1 MLIKSDKKV
10 AYFVLNIYFC
20 DSYQYNYKNN
30 RNMQQDKS
38 TKKIEQ
44 IEKVAKNSE
53 QITQSIS
60 DVIDKFDVKSVFKE
74 IDIVKRCGIL
84 VSTITISML
93 ILPFVGAASISAL
106 FKSGLNKAD
115 AGGKDAY
122 YDVKNNANI
131 DWRFLLLLLAKRFKF
146 LVSQSEEGL
155 SNIKNEIEQIKAL
168 IFDDSA
174 IEKTG
179 KNIESVGYIHDHVK
193 NIHILG
199 YKLLVCGFWD
209 GVSFIPLDFSLHKE
223 KRDRELKK
231 AEERL
236 TKKKNKIKK
245 VETEIRKFKEKKI
258 VKTRL
263 LKEAKTFYQNKG
275 GKTNKNNLEQ
285 KQRVVARIDKRVKE
299 LRDELRLQKTQE
311 QFFANAYSELKSNYR
326 YCGLKKED
334 YQNQH
339 KKKRDRNSAGYKRAK
354 ETGSNKIVI
363 MIKMLKRTVRHG
375 FVPDYV
381 LTDSWFFCAK
391 LLKAVIDIGRSVE
404 LVSMAKIGTAK
415 YKILPKG
422 KFLNPPTI
430 ITQYERKHGKTS
442 RKYKARYIQFQ
453 AEYQDIRVKIF
464 LIRFGTNGKWRMLV
478 TTDLQ
483 MSFIRIMEVYKIR
496 WTIEVFFKECKQYL
510 LLGKCQSQDFDA
522 QIADT
527 TLCLIRYLLL
537 SYYERTH
544 YGTTIG
550 GLFRNLSQAS
560 IEENLL
566 ADISVYFIDLLEIF
580 AELAGID
587 YITFYEELLRNPEA
601 APVIERLR
609 INPGKQAA

>member
-1 MLIKSDKKV
+1 MQRFKNTKKV
-10 AYFVLNIYFC
+10 
-20 DSYQYNYKNN
+20 
-30 RNMQQDKS
+30 
-38 TKKIEQ
+38 EQ
-44 IEKVAKNSE
+44 IEKIAKNSE

-60 DVIDKFDVKSVFKE
+60 DVIDNFGIKSVFKE
-74 IDIVKRCGIL
+74 IDLVKRCGVL
-84 VSTITISML
+84 VSTITIAML

-106 FKSGLNKAD
+106 FKSGLNKSD
-115 AGGKDAY
+115 AGKKDAY

-131 DWRFLLLLLAKRFKF
+131 DWRFLLLLLSKRYKF
-146 LVSQSEEGL
+146 LVSHGDKEL
-155 SNIKNEIEQIKAL
+155 SKINNKIKQIKAL

-179 KNIESVGYIHDHVK
+179 KSIEGVGYIHDHVM
-193 NIHILG
+193 NIHMLG

-223 KRDRELKK
+223 KRDRELNK
-231 AEERL
+231 ANERL
-236 TKKKNKIKK
+236 TKKKQQIKK
-245 VETEIRKFKEKKI
+245 VETEIREFKEKKMA
-258 VKTRL
+258 KKSL
-263 LKEAKTFYQNKG
+263 LKEAEMIYQNKA

-285 KQRVVARIDKRVKE
+285 KQRVVARTDKRIEELRKE
-299 LRDELRLQKTQE
+299 LKLRKTQE
-311 QFFANAYSELKSNYR
+311 QFLVNAYFELKSNYR
-326 YCGLKKED
+326 YCGLKKKD

-339 KKKRDRNSAGYKRAK
+339 KKKRDRSSAGYKRAK
-354 ETGSNKIVI
+354 EAGSNKIDVT
-363 MIKMLKRTVRHG
+363 IKMLRRTVRHG

-391 LLKAVIDIGRSVE
+391 LLKAVIEIGRSVE
-404 LVSMAKIGTAK
+404 FVSMAKIGTAK

-422 KFLNPPTI
+422 KILNPHAI
-430 ITQYERKHGKTS
+430 ITQYERKNGQTS

-453 AEYQDIRVKIF
+453 AEYQDIRVQIF

-478 TTDLQ
+478 TTDLK
-483 MSFIRIMEVYKIR
+483 MSFVRIMEVYKIR

-566 ADISVYFIDLLEIF
+566 ADISANFIELLEIF
-580 AELAGID
+580 AECVGIEF
-587 YITFYEELLRNPEA
+587 IEFYEDLLRNPKA
-601 APVIERLR
+601 AQIIERLR
-609 INPGKQAA
+609 INPEKQAA

>member
-1 MLIKSDKKV
+1 
-10 AYFVLNIYFC
+10 
-20 DSYQYNYKNN
+20 
-30 RNMQQDKS
+30 MQQDKS
-38 TKKIEQ
+38 TKKVEQ
-44 IEKVAKNSE
+44 IEKIAKSSK

-60 DVIDKFDVKSVFKE
+60 DVIDKFGVKSVFKE
-74 IDIVKRCGIL
+74 IDLVKRCGVLI
-84 VSTITISML
+84 STITIAML

-115 AGGKDAY
+115 AGMKDAY
-122 YDVKNNANI
+122 YDVKNNVNI
-131 DWRFLLLLLAKRFKF
+131 DWRFLLLLLSKRYKF
-146 LVSQSEEGL
+146 LVSQDEKEL
-155 SNIKNEIEQIKAL
+155 SNINNKIKQIKAL
-168 IFDDSA
+168 IFDDSTL
-174 IEKTG
+174 EKTG
-179 KNIESVGYIHDHVK
+179 KSIEGVGYVHDHVM

-223 KRDRELKK
+223 KRDRELNK
-231 AEERL
+231 ANERL
-236 TKKKNKIKK
+236 TKKKQQIKK
-245 VETEIRKFKEKKI
+245 VETEIQEFKEKKI
-258 VKTRL
+258 VKKRL
-263 LKEAKTFYQNKG
+263 LKEAEMIYQNKG

-285 KQRVVARIDKRVKE
+285 KQRVVARTDKRIEE
-299 LRDELRLQKTQE
+299 LREELKLRKTQE
-311 QFFANAYSELKSNYR
+311 QFLSNACFELKSNYR

-334 YQNQH
+334 YKNQY
-339 KKKRDRNSAGYKRAK
+339 KKKRDRSSAGYKRAK
-354 ETGSNKIVI
+354 ETGSNKIDI
-363 MIKMLKRTVRHG
+363 TIKMLRRTVRHG

-391 LLKAVIDIGRSVE
+391 LLQVVIDLGRSIE

-422 KFLNPPTI
+422 KILNPHAI
-430 ITQYERKHGKTS
+430 ITQYERKNGKTS

-483 MSFIRIMEVYKIR
+483 MSFTRIMKVYKIR

-566 ADISVYFIDLLEIF
+566 ADISVYFIELLEIF
-580 AELAGID
+580 AERAGIEF
-587 YITFYEELLRNPEA
+587 IEFYEDLLRNPEA
-601 APVIERLR
+601 ASIIERLR
-609 INPGKQAA
+609 INPKKQAA